1 MLFQVSGLKFQVA
14 KLCDLNRKVRK
25 VFSQS
30 SQEKNKTL
38 RTLRNPL
45 RALRLNF
52 KPETK
57 IYILPIRITSAKIPD
72 AVTAAPAPA
81 PFINNG

>member
-1 MLFQVSGLKFQVA
+1 LLFQVSGLKF
-14 KLCDLNRKVRK
+14 KLPNFVSLTTKFARFFRKGHK
-25 VFSQS
+25 KKQA
-30 SQEKNKTL
+30 L
-38 RTLRNPL
+38 RALRNPL

-57 IYILPIRITSAKIPD
+57 IYIFPIRITSAKIPD

-81 PFINNG
+81 PLISRG

>member
-1 MLFQVSGLKFQVA
+1 MSLTAKFA
-14 KLCDLNRKVRK
+14 K
-25 VFSQS
+25 VFRKAHK
-30 SQEKNKTL
+30 EKNKTL
-38 RTLRNPL
+38 RTLRKPL

-57 IYILPIRITSAKIPD
+57 IYILPIRITSAKIPE